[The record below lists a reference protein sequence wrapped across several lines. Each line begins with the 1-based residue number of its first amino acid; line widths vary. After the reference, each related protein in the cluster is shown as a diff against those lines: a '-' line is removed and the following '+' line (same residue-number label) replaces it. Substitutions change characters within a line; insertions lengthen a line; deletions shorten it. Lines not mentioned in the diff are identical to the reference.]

1 MRQKVALFLVFL
13 VALFF
18 LSVGVRVAGAD
29 GPPKMTKT
37 TELKAKLAKVE
48 TDLKKIKSEF
58 GQVEKGLTEMKSGLE
73 KIQKKMVAKKQ
84 ILDNKKSSNPFWLSF
99 AIFVVLAIFLVFLFS

>member
-1 MRQKVALFLVFL
+1 MKQKVVCFLVFL

-18 LSVGVRVAGAD
+18 LSVGVGVAGANS
-29 GPPKMTKT
+29 PPKMTKN
-37 TELKAKLAKVE
+37 TELEVKLVKVE
-48 TDLKKIKSEF
+48 ADLKKIKSEF
-58 GQVEKGLTEMKSGLE
+58 GQVEKGLTEMKDGLE

-84 ILDNKKSSNPFWLSF
+84 ILDNKKSSNPLWLSF